1 MLALPL
7 SLARWAPNSINRPI
21 HIDDLESAL
30 GSKQSSDVF
39 SQVSASLPKAAI
51 PCFGI
56 AVESKIVL
64 EVVPAKRW

>member
-30 GSKQSSDVF
+30 GSKQSPDCF
-39 SQVSASLPKAAI
+39 CQMTASRRLAVI
-51 PCFGI
+51 GYG
-56 AVESKIVL
+56 AVE
-64 EVVPAKRW
+64 